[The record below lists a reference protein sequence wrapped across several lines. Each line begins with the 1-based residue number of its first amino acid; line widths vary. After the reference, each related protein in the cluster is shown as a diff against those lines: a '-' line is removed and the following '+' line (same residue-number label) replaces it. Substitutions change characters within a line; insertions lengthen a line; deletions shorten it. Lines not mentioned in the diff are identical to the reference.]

1 MLLTVLLQT
10 NPMSLDTKTIKART
24 LVPIW
29 FRIISILALLW
40 YLMDM
45 SAFYMRVFMAED
57 IIKGMPENQQH
68 LYQNMPQWVNLAF
81 AAEVFGGVLGSLG
94 LLLRKN
100 WALPLFYISIL
111 GVLSQTFYIY
121 FLSGA
126 ISTMGAPAI
135 VMPLVTIGVGIVM
148 ILHTRSSIRKGWLR

>member
-1 MLLTVLLQT
+1 MLLTVLLQK
-10 NPMSLDTKTIKART
+10 NPMSIDTKTIKART
-24 LVPIW
+24 SVPIW
-29 FRIISILALLW
+29 FWIISILALLW

-68 LYQNMPQWVNLAF
+68 LYQNMPQWVKLVF

-94 LLLRKN
+94 LLLRKK

-111 GVLSQTFYIY
+111 GVLYQTFYIY
-121 FLSGA
+121 YLSDA
-126 ISTMGAPAI
+126 ISTLGTPAI
-135 VMPLVTIGVGIVM
+135 MMPMVAVGIGM
-148 ILHTRSSIRKGWLR
+148 ILHTRSLISKAWLR